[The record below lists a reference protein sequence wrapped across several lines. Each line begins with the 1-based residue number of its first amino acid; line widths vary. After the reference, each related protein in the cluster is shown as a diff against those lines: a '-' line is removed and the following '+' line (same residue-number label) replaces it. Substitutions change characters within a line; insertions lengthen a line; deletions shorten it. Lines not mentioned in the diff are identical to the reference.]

1 MKRLMNFLRGM
12 VTLTVT
18 GPFPERLINL
28 CAQEEIDFWAV
39 TWLDMNTLRLTTRR
53 RTLALLGELAERV
66 GCQVQVEGSRGLPDF
81 LLRFR
86 KRYAFLVGLTLAL
99 CAVAV
104 LSRFVLTIEVTG
116 NERVPTAVIL
126 TQLRQLGVK
135 PGVYGPSIDRQ
146 QVAQEALLELEE
158 LSWMGINLHGT
169 RLEVIVRESIPAPE
183 RVDEKGYYDI
193 VAEADGII
201 TQVEAELGDAVVKE
215 GDTVLAGET
224 LISGTVTMEPP
235 QYSDLPNRYYQTHA
249 RGRVW
254 ARTWRTLTAAIPVQ
268 AEVKEY
274 TGEKRTGWTL
284 EWMGRR
290 WTLWGGGGG
299 ETGWEQTEDTWQ
311 AVLPGGVALPLSL
324 ERETRRAYTT
334 RSLEVDLEAAQ
345 SLLEGQLRE
354 RLEKLIGEDGTVVS
368 TNYSAR
374 VADGQFQVTLAAE
387 CREEIGKEVPGTTV
401 LPEQL
406 SPGGETE
413 IP

>member
-53 RTLALLGELAERV
+53 RTLALLRSLAERV

-86 KRYAFLVGLTLAL
+86 KRYAFLVGLTLSL

-135 PGVYGPSIDRQ
+135 PGVYGPSIERQ

-169 RLEVIVRESIPAPE
+169 RLEVIVRERIPAPK
-183 RVDEKGYYDI
+183 RIDETGYYDI

-201 TQVEAELGDAVVKE
+201 TQVEAELGDAVVQE

-235 QYSDLPNRYYQTHA
+235 QYSDQPTRYYQTHA

-254 ARTWRTLTAAIPVQ
+254 ARTWRTLTAAIPLQ

-274 TGEKRTGWTL
+274 TGESRRGWTL
-284 EWMGRR
+284 GWMGRR
-290 WTLWGGGGG
+290 WTLW
-299 ETGWEQTEDTWQ
+299 
-311 AVLPGGVALPLSL
+311 
-324 ERETRRAYTT
+324 
-334 RSLEVDLEAAQ
+334 
-345 SLLEGQLRE
+345 
-354 RLEKLIGEDGTVVS
+354 
-368 TNYSAR
+368 
-374 VADGQFQVTLAAE
+374 
-387 CREEIGKEVPGTTV
+387 
-401 LPEQL
+401 
-406 SPGGETE
+406 
-413 IP
+413 

>member
-53 RTLALLGELAERV
+53 RTLALLGKLAERV

-86 KRYAFLVGLTLAL
+86 KRYAFLVGLTLSL

-299 ETGWEQTEDTWQ
+299 EIGWEQTENTWR

>member
-28 CAQEEIDFWAV
+28 CAPEEIDFWAV

-86 KRYAFLVGLTLAL
+86 KRYAFLVGLTLSL

-290 WTLWGGGGG
+290 WTLWDGGGG
-299 ETGWEQTEDTWQ
+299 EIGWEQTENTWR

-368 TNYSAR
+368 TNCSAR

-406 SPGGETE
+406 FPGGETE